1 MAAPKLV
8 PDERGAGRFLPWVL
22 ALMVF
27 LASLAAVAALS
38 LDDAIRRW
46 DAGVR
51 GALTVEIPWAA
62 SPPLD
67 GQAAAALEVLRST
80 AGIAEARLLERDEL
94 ARLLVPWLGAD
105 APLDDL
111 PLPALIDVTL
121 AADQPA
127 DLALLRRRLAEAVPA
142 AILDDHQAWL
152 GRLLRLARGVQ
163 VAAAGTVA
171 LIALAMGAVVVLA
184 MRATLAANRD
194 VLEVLHLIGA
204 RDSYVARQ
212 FQAHAV
218 RLSLRGALIGQAL
231 TLAVGLGLLA
241 LWLGPAEALAAIAGH
256 PWLAQ
261 AAALVAVPAAAVLI
275 ATLAARWA
283 VLRELARML

>member
-1 MAAPKLV
+1 MARTQLV
-8 PDERGAGRFLPWVL
+8 PDEQGAGRFLPWVL

-27 LASLAAVAALS
+27 LASLAAVAALA

-46 DAGVR
+46 DSGVR
-51 GALTVEIPWAA
+51 GTVTVEIPWAA
-62 SPPLD
+62 NPPLTE
-67 GQAAAALEVLRST
+67 QAGAALEVLRST
-80 AGIAEARLLERDEL
+80 AGVAEARLLGPDEL
-94 ARLLVPWLGAD
+94 ARLLAPWLGAD

-121 AADQPA
+121 SRDPGA
-127 DLALLRRRLAEAVPA
+127 DLALLRRRLAETVPG

-163 VAAAGTVA
+163 AAAAAVVA
-171 LIALAMGAVVVLA
+171 LLAAAMAAVVVLA
-184 MRATLAANRD
+184 MRATLAANHD

-204 RDSYVARQ
+204 RDGYIARQ

-218 RLSLRGALIGQAL
+218 RLSLRGALTGLAL
-231 TLAVGLGLLA
+231 TVLVGAGLLY
-241 LWLGPAEALAAIAGH
+241 LWLGLDGAVAALAGY

-261 AAALVAVPAAAVLI
+261 VAALVAVPAATVVI

>member
-1 MAAPKLV
+1 MARAKLV

-27 LASLAAVAALS
+27 LASLAAVGALA
-38 LDDAIRRW
+38 LDNAIRRW

-51 GALTVEIPWAA
+51 GTITVEIPWAA
-62 SPPLD
+62 SPPLET
-67 GQAAAALEVLRST
+67 QVEAALAVVRST
-80 AGIAEARLLERDEL
+80 AGVSEARLLERDEL
-94 ARLLVPWLGAD
+94 ARLLAPWLGAD

-111 PLPALIDVTL
+111 PLPALIDVSLSPT
-121 AADQPA
+121 QPP
-127 DLALLRRRLAEAVPA
+127 DIELLRRRLAEAVPA

-163 VAAAGTVA
+163 AAAAGVVA
-171 LIALAMGAVVVLA
+171 LLAAAMAAVVVLA
-184 MRATLAANRD
+184 MRATLAANHD

-204 RDSYVARQ
+204 RDGYVARQ

-218 RLSLRGALIGQAL
+218 RLSLRGAVAGLAL
-231 TLAVGLGLLA
+231 TVLLGAMLLY
-241 LWLGPAEALAAIAGH
+241 LWLGVDGAVAAIAEA
-256 PWLAQ
+256 PWLAP
-261 AAALVAVPAAAVLI
+261 AAALIAVPAVSIGI

-283 VLRELARML
+283 VMRELARML